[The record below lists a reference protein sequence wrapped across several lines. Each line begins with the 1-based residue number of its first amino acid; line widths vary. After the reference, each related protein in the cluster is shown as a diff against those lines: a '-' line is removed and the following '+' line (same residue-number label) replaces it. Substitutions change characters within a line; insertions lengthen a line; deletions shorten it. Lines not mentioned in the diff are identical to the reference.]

1 VVVALT
7 AAIDELVETD
17 PDALADSES
26 IEALHRQLA
35 RLDAVASRAAARWD
49 ANRAWAADG
58 ARTGVAWLA
67 ATLRI
72 PRPEANRRLRLGR
85 ALRSLP
91 NAERAWLDGDIT
103 GAHVSALACARST
116 DILIRQMQEEE
127 AELVAA
133 AKRSKFR
140 AFEQHLA
147 YWRQLHD
154 LDDEESRARRQAEGR
169 RVHLSPGF
177 KGTWILDGELDPI
190 GGSIVH
196 TTLMKIERELFEA
209 DWKAASE
216 QLGREPIAS
225 ELPRTAA
232 QRRADALV
240 EMATRARMAPAN
252 GRRPEPLFT
261 VVIGHPRFEQLCELA
276 SGAVVTPG
284 SIVPWF
290 SEAWIER
297 IVFGPASRVI
307 DVGVRTRLFKGGTRR
322 AVEVRD
328 RNECFH
334 DLCDE
339 PAEQID
345 HVQPYEWGGP
355 TVQDN
360 GRGACAFHNRERHRR
375 GPPRGQ
381 AA

>member
-1 VVVALT
+1 VVNELT
-7 AAIDELVETD
+7 AAIDELVEA
-17 PDALADSES
+17 DADVLADSET
-26 IEALHRQLA
+26 ITALHRQLA
-35 RLDAVASRAAARWD
+35 RLEAVATKAAARWD
-49 ANRAWAADG
+49 ANRGWAADG
-58 ARTGVAWLA
+58 ARTGGAWLA

-85 ALRSLP
+85 ALRTLP
-91 NAERAWLDGDIT
+91 NAEHAWLAGEVT
-103 GAHVSALACARST
+103 GSHVAALDSARTTERLT
-116 DILIRQMQEEE
+116 EQMRLDEP
-127 AELVAA
+127 ELVAVA
-133 AKRSKFR
+133 TRSKFR
-140 AFEQHLA
+140 SFEQHLA

-154 LDDEESRARRQAEGR
+154 LDDEEQRARRLVEGR

-177 KGTWILDGELDPI
+177 KGTWLLDGELDPI

-196 TTLMKIERELFEA
+196 TTLTKIERELFEA
-209 DWKAASE
+209 DWKAATE
-216 QLGREPIAS
+216 QLGREPLAS

-261 VVIGHPRFEQLCELA
+261 IVIGQPRFEQLCELA

-284 SIVPWF
+284 SLVPWF
-290 SEAWIER
+290 SQAWIER
-297 IVFGPASRVI
+297 MVFGPASRVI
-307 DVGVRTRLFKGGTRR
+307 DVGIRTRLFKGGTRR

-334 DLCDE
+334 ELCDD

-345 HVQPYEWGGP
+345 HVLPYEWGGP

-360 GRGACAFHNRERHRR
+360 GRCACAFHNRERHRR
-375 GPPRGQ
+375 GPPAGE